1 MHFIVAL
8 VTFCVT
14 LTSNLS
20 TLPVFSVGAGLPEGF
35 WMAASS
41 KSALNVHFERVSF
54 HDLVPLTKVDC
65 YSLLINLSYII
76 LGVCVERRGGGGGWR
91 GRWDI
96 LCCSD

>member
-20 TLPVFSVGAGLPEGF
+20 TLPVLSVGAGLPEGF

-41 KSALNVHFERVSF
+41 SALNVHFERVSF
-54 HDLVPLTKVDC
+54 HDLVPFTKVDC
-65 YSLLINLSYII
+65 YSSLINLSCII
-76 LGVCVERRGGGGGWR
+76 LGVCGG
-91 GRWDI
+91 
-96 LCCSD
+96 